1 MGCDRIFSLF
11 LWLLLS
17 GIIIYSVLI
26 MIMNRN
32 QNKKMQQEA
41 AQKGAI
47 SALQAIYVDGLGIRK
62 NALCQLFCFEDR
74 LLIEVD
80 SSKFEIS
87 FDRLRAAVVKSEQE
101 LIEQS
106 KSVVGRA
113 IIGTLLLPGLGT
125 IVGGMS
131 GIGTKKKKGKRN
143 YYLILNYLDSK
154 GDLKGITF
162 KEDLNILRMNKF
174 CQEINDSS
182 NRLHPEIVQL

>member
-1 MGCDRIFSLF
+1 
-11 LWLLLS
+11 
-17 GIIIYSVLI
+17 
-26 MIMNRN
+26 MNRN